1 MSRRRCADVLV
12 AEMVALGMRK
22 CFSVSG
28 NQIMAIY
35 DAAIGSGLEIIHTR
49 HEAAAV
55 HMADAW
61 GRLTGEPGLAL
72 VTAGP
77 GFTNCLTALYVAKM
91 AESPVVLLSG
101 DAGIGTD
108 GRGGFQELDQV
119 AMAGPVVKRSWRAK
133 DPRSIG
139 QDLARAVALAKAGR
153 PGPVHLSLPVDVV
166 EAEHPAEQ
174 FRPAENG
181 ERTVVGVTAEAEQ
194 NVVSIVR
201 SAKRLLLIAGP
212 AAMRGAAFCELRDFG
227 MGAGAAVVG
236 MESPR
241 GLNDPSIGAFAEVA
255 AKADVVVLAG
265 KPLDSTL
272 NFGAA
277 PGFHPKCRFV
287 QIDADQPVLAQARR
301 NIPEEDRLYQA
312 IADDAIATALRC
324 LRTAGAGA
332 LWESTWPEEVRR
344 AVEYRP
350 QAWRLATAPQQHTV
364 SVLDAVQEFLDG
376 GDDSIFITDGGEFGQ
391 WAQACIKAGKRVIN
405 GTSGGIGGSIPFAIG
420 ARAAF
425 PDARIVTVL
434 GDGTMGFHATEFD
447 TALRCDL
454 PFLAVIGNDAG
465 WNAEIQIQI
474 QRFGADRAVGC
485 ELLPTRYDRLA
496 EALGCFGRH
505 AETVSDVRD
514 GLREAW
520 DSRKPA
526 CIDVKVNRTPAPI
539 VRNLPPLK

>member
-1 MSRRRCADVLV
+1 MSTCRCADILV
-12 AEMVALGMRK
+12 EEMVAIGMRK

-28 NQIMAIY
+28 NQIMAVY

-61 GRLTGEPGLAL
+61 GRLTGEPGVAL

-101 DAGIGTD
+101 DSGIGTD

-119 AMAGPVVKRSWRAK
+119 TIAGPVTKRSWRVK
-133 DPRSIG
+133 DPRTIR
-139 QDLARAVALAKAGR
+139 QDLARAVVLAKAGN

-166 EAEHPAEQ
+166 EAEHPVEQ
-174 FRPAENG
+174 FLRAENG
-181 ERTVVGVTAEAEQ
+181 ERRVVSATAEAEQ
-194 NVVSIVR
+194 DVVSIVR
-201 SAKRLLLIAGP
+201 SAQRLLLIAGP
-212 AAMRGAAFCELRDFG
+212 AAMRCVAFRELQEFG
-227 MGAGAAVVG
+227 MRAGAAVVG

-241 GLNDPSIGAFAEVA
+241 GLNDPSLGAFAEVA

-277 PGFHPKCRFV
+277 PAFQPHSRFV
-287 QIDADQPVLAQARR
+287 QINADQSILAQARR
-301 NIPEEDRLYQA
+301 NIPEEGRLYQV

-324 LRTAGAGA
+324 MRTAAAGS

-350 QAWRLATAPQQHTV
+350 QAWRLAAGPQQHTV
-364 SVLDAVQEFLDG
+364 GVLDAVQEFLDG
-376 GDDSIFITDGGEFGQ
+376 ADDSIFIADGGEFGQ
-391 WAQACIKAGKRVIN
+391 WAQACIEAPKRLIN
-405 GTSGGIGGSIPFAIG
+405 GTSGGIGGAIPFAIG

-434 GDGTMGFHATEFD
+434 GDGTMGFHAMEFD
-447 TALRCDL
+447 TALRCAF

-474 QRFGADRAVGC
+474 RQFGANRAVGC
-485 ELLPTRYDRLA
+485 ELWPTRYDRLA

-539 VRNLPPLK
+539 VRNPPPLK

>member
-1 MSRRRCADVLV
+1 MSRRRCADILV
-12 AEMVALGMRK
+12 EEMVVLGMRK

-28 NQIMAIY
+28 NQIMAVY
-35 DAAIGSGLEIIHTR
+35 DAAIGSGLDIIHTR

-61 GRLTGEPGLAL
+61 GRLTGEPGVAL
-72 VTAGP
+72 VTAAP

-101 DAGIGTD
+101 DAGIDTD

-119 AMAGPVVKRSWRAK
+119 TMAGPVVKRSWRVN
-133 DPRSIG
+133 DPRSIRR
-139 QDLARAVALAKAGR
+139 DLARAVALAKAGR

-166 EAEHPAEQ
+166 EAEHPAGQ
-174 FRPAENG
+174 FLPAEDT
-181 ERTVVGVTAEAEQ
+181 EPTVMCATAEAEQ
-194 NVVSIVR
+194 DVVSIVR
-201 SAKRLLLIAGP
+201 SAQRPLWIAGP
-212 AAMRGAAFCELRDFG
+212 AAMRGAAFRELQEFA
-227 MGAGAAVVG
+227 MAAGAAVVG

-241 GLNDPSIGAFAEVA
+241 GLNDPCLGAFAEVA

-272 NFGAA
+272 NFGAS
-277 PGFHPKCRFV
+277 PEFHPRSRFV
-287 QIDADQPVLAQARR
+287 QIDADSLVLAQARR
-301 NIPEEDRLYQA
+301 NIPEEGRLYQVFA
-312 IADDAIATALRC
+312 GDAIRTALRC
-324 LRTAGAGA
+324 MQTAAAGAV
-332 LWESTWPEEVRR
+332 WESTWPEEVRN

-350 QAWRLATAPQQHTV
+350 QAWRLATGPQQHTV
-364 SVLDAVQEFLDG
+364 GVLDAVQEFLDG
-376 GDDSIFITDGGEFGQ
+376 GDDSIFIADGGEFGQ

-405 GTSGGIGGSIPFAIG
+405 GTSGGIGGAIPFAIG

-425 PDARIVTVL
+425 PHARIVTVL
-434 GDGTMGFHATEFD
+434 GDGTMGFHAMEFD
-447 TALRCDL
+447 TALRCGL
-454 PFLAVIGNDAG
+454 PFVAVIGNDAG

-474 QRFGADRAVGC
+474 RRFGANRAVGC
-485 ELLPTRYDRLA
+485 ELLPARYDRMV

-526 CIDVKVNRTPAPI
+526 CIDVKVSRTPAPI
-539 VRNLPPLK
+539 VRNPPALK